1 MRLDFYPSGTSNKI
15 NPLSYLVVLVGI
27 FLTTAFLILVKQWIS
42 PVSLALLYLLPI
54 GLGASYYGLGPGV
67 FAAFLAFLAFNF
79 FFVDPLYTL
88 SVHRTQDLIGLFV
101 FLGTAFAIG
110 RGFGMARHNLEKAQ
124 AGEHEAIWLSE
135 FSSELAGLHDDN
147 AIAQALERKVQET
160 FLAQWVEI
168 ILETQ
173 PGPNVGSSGGGYI
186 GGHSNAA
193 ELQGQGNSYLPRSG
207 RPDLLVPLQ
216 TPHGMI
222 GEIRIW
228 RPKSSFN
235 PTEQRLLQTF
245 ANQACLAFER
255 THLAIA
261 ENRARVLEES
271 DRLKTSLLSSVSHE
285 FRTPLATIKA
295 SVTALRTETDSL
307 DPEASGELL
316 AAIEEETDH
325 LNLLVG
331 NLLDMS
337 RIESGVLQPK
347 RSWNV
352 LSEIV
357 AGVLHRMQSI
367 TKRHTMQ
374 VDISED
380 LPLVYVD
387 YLQLEQVFTN
397 LISNSIKFSPDNTEI
412 SISAW
417 WQSDHSICVRVKN
430 QGPAVSEEHL
440 EKIFDKFFRVTA
452 AERVSGIGLGLSI
465 CKGIIQA
472 HGGRIWAENQPDG
485 FAYFFTLPITW
496 EGDLKQED
504 TE

>member
-1 MRLDFYPSGTSNKI
+1 MRLDFYPSGTSNKL
-15 NPLSYLVVLVGI
+15 NPLPYLVVLGGI
-27 FLTTAFLILVKQWIS
+27 FLTTIFLILVKQWIS

-79 FFVDPLYTL
+79 FFVEPLYTL

-110 RGFGMARHNLEKAQ
+110 RGFGMARYNLEKAQ
-124 AGEHEAIWLSE
+124 AREREAIRLSE
-135 FSSELAGLHDDN
+135 FSSELAGLHDDS

-160 FLAQWVEI
+160 FLAQRVEI
-168 ILETQ
+168 ILETL
-173 PGPNVGSSGGGYI
+173 PDPNGAESAGGNAAR
-186 GGHSNAA
+186 SNRA
-193 ELQGQGNSYLPRSG
+193 ELQGQGNSYLPRG
-207 RPDLLVPLQ
+207 RRPDLLVPLQ
-216 TPHGMI
+216 TPRGMI

-228 RPKSSFN
+228 RDKSSFN
-235 PTEQRLLQTF
+235 FSEQRLLQTF

-255 THLAIA
+255 THLTMA

-352 LSEIV
+352 LSELV

-367 TKRHTMQ
+367 TKRHTIQ
-374 VDISED
+374 VNISED
-380 LPLVYVD
+380 LPLVFVD

-417 WQSDHSICVRVKN
+417 RQSDHSIRVQVKN

-452 AERVSGIGLGLSI
+452 AERVSGTGLGLSI

-485 FAYFFTLPITW
+485 FAYFFTLPLIW
-496 EGDLKQED
+496 EGDLQQEE

>member
-1 MRLDFYPSGTSNKI
+1 MKLDFYQNGAYARI
-15 NPLSYLVVLVGI
+15 NPWPYLQVLVGI
-27 FLTTAFLILVKQWIS
+27 VLTTVLLISVKQWIS
-42 PVSLALLYLLPI
+42 PASLALIYLLPI
-54 GLGASYYGLGPGV
+54 GLGASYYGLGPGL

-79 FFVDPLYTL
+79 FFVEPLYTL
-88 SVHRTQDLIGLFV
+88 FVHRTQDLIGLFV

-110 RGFGMARHNLEKAQ
+110 RGFGMARQNLEQAQ
-124 AGEHEAIWLSE
+124 AREREAVRLSE
-135 FSSELAGLHDDN
+135 FSSELAGLHDDRS
-147 AIAQALERKVQET
+147 ILQALERKVQET
-160 FLAQWVEI
+160 FRAQRVEV
-168 ILETQ
+168 ILESQDNPDAGT
-173 PGPNVGSSGGGYI
+173 SSLGKAAR
-186 GGHSNAA
+186 SNDPVKPV
-193 ELQGQGNSYLPRSG
+193 ETSVYSPRLP

-216 TPHGMI
+216 TPRGMI

-228 RPKSSFN
+228 RTNSIFDA
-235 PTEQRLLQTF
+235 TEHRLLQTF
-245 ANQACLAFER
+245 ASQACLAFER
-255 THLAIA
+255 TRLTIA

-271 DRLKTSLLSSVSHE
+271 DRLKSSLLSSVSHE

-295 SVTALRTETDSL
+295 SVTALHSEIDDL
-307 DPEASGELL
+307 DPEASSELL

-347 RSWNV
+347 RSWNE

-357 AGVLHRMQSI
+357 GSVLHRMQSL
-367 TKRHTMQ
+367 TKRHTIQ

-380 LPLVYVD
+380 LPLVFVD
-387 YLQLEQVFTN
+387 YLQLEQVFSN
-397 LISNSIKFSPDNTEI
+397 LISNSIKFSPAGTTI
-412 SISAW
+412 SISAEL
-417 WQSDHSICVRVKN
+417 QSDHSICVQVKN
-430 QGPAVSEEHL
+430 QGPGVSEEHL

-485 FAYFFTLPITW
+485 FTYSFTLPITW
-496 EGDLKQED
+496 EGEPQRED
-504 TE
+504 IE

>member
-1 MRLDFYPSGTSNKI
+1 MKQDFYLYNASNRI
-15 NPLSYLVVLVGI
+15 NPWPYLQVLVGI
-27 FLTTAFLILVKQWIS
+27 FIMTAFLVLVKQWIS
-42 PVSLALLYLLPI
+42 PTSLALLYLLPI
-54 GLGASYYGLGPGV
+54 GLGASYYGLGPGL

-79 FFVDPLYTL
+79 FFVEPLYTL
-88 SVHRTQDLIGLFV
+88 FVHRTQDLIGLVV

-110 RGFGMARHNLEKAQ
+110 QGFGMARQNLERAQ
-124 AGEHEAIWLSE
+124 AREREAILLSE
-135 FSSELAGLHDDN
+135 FSSELASLLDGKG
-147 AIAQALERKVQET
+147 IVQALERKVLET
-160 FLAQWVEI
+160 FQVQRVEV
-168 ILETQ
+168 ILEAKHTPDTGASETGREGRSNDAVY
-173 PGPNVGSSGGGYI
+173 PGHTSLYT
-186 GGHSNAA
+186 
-193 ELQGQGNSYLPRSG
+193 PRST
-207 RPDLLVPLQ
+207 RPDLLAPLQ
-216 TPHGMI
+216 TPRGMI

-228 RPKSSFN
+228 RFN
-235 PTEQRLLQTF
+235 SPFNASEQRLLQTF
-245 ANQACLAFER
+245 ASQACLAFER
-255 THLAIA
+255 TRLTLA

-295 SVTALRTETDSL
+295 SVTALHSETDSL

-337 RIESGVLQPK
+337 RIESGVLKPK

-357 AGVLHRMQSI
+357 AGVLHRMQSF
-367 TKRHTMQ
+367 TKSHTIQ

-380 LPLVYVD
+380 LPLVSVD
-387 YLQLEQVFTN
+387 YLQLEQVFAN
-397 LISNSIKFSPDNTEI
+397 LISNSIKFSPADTVI
-412 SISAW
+412 LISAGR
-417 WQSDHSICVRVKN
+417 QSDQSILVQVKN
-430 QGPAVSEEHL
+430 QGPGVSEDHL

-485 FAYFFTLPITW
+485 FAYFFTLPLTW
-496 EGDLKQED
+496 EGDIQREELE
-504 TE
+504 

>member
-1 MRLDFYPSGTSNKI
+1 MKLDFYQDRAATRIKPW
-15 NPLSYLVVLVGI
+15 PYLQVLVGI
-27 FLTTAFLILVKQWIS
+27 ALATALLVAVKPWIS
-42 PVSLALLYLLPI
+42 PASLALLYLLPI
-54 GLGASYYGLGPGV
+54 GLGASYYGLGPGL
-67 FAAFLAFLAFNF
+67 FAAFLAFLAYNY
-79 FFVDPLYTL
+79 FFVEPLYTL
-88 SVHRTQDLIGLFV
+88 FVHRTQDLIGLFV

-110 RGFGMARHNLEKAQ
+110 RGFGLARQNLEKAL
-124 AGEHEAIWLSE
+124 AREREAIRLSE
-135 FSSELAGLHDDN
+135 FSSELAGLHDDQ
-147 AIAQALERKVQET
+147 AIVQVLERKVQET
-160 FLAQWVEI
+160 FLAQRAEV
-168 ILETQ
+168 ILEAEVNSEFAAQGTRAAGRSKDQ
-173 PGPNVGSSGGGYI
+173 ERLGDASAYGPR
-186 GGHSNAA
+186 
-193 ELQGQGNSYLPRSG
+193 LPR
-207 RPDLLVPLQ
+207 PAVLVPLQ
-216 TPHGMI
+216 TARGMI

-228 RPKSSFN
+228 RTNLPFN
-235 PTEQRLLQTF
+235 ATEERLLQTF
-245 ANQACLAFER
+245 ANQACLALER

-295 SVTALRTETDSL
+295 SVTALRSETDAL
-307 DPEASGELL
+307 DPEASSELL

-337 RIESGVLQPK
+337 RIESGVLKPK

-357 AGVLHRMQSI
+357 AEVLHRMQSF
-367 TKRHTMQ
+367 TKRHTLQ

-380 LPLVYVD
+380 LPLVFVD
-387 YLQLEQVFTN
+387 YLQMEQVFTN
-397 LISNSIKFSPDNTEI
+397 LISNSIKFSPPETTI
-412 SISAW
+412 SISAVA
-417 WQSDHSICVRVKN
+417 QSDHSIRVRVKN
-430 QGPAVSEEHL
+430 QGPGVSEEHL

-485 FAYFFTLPITW
+485 FAYFFTLPVTW
-496 EGDLKQED
+496 EGEVERED
-504 TE
+504 VE

>member
-1 MRLDFYPSGTSNKI
+1 MKLNIFPNGTSNKI
-15 NPLSYLVVLVGI
+15 NLWPYLQVLVGI
-27 FLTTAFLILVKQWIS
+27 VLTTALLFLVKPWIS
-42 PVSLALLYLLPI
+42 PASLALLYLLPI
-54 GLGASYYGLGPGV
+54 GLGASYNGLGPGL

-79 FFVDPLYTL
+79 FFVEPLYTL
-88 SVHRTQDLIGLFV
+88 LVHRTQDLIGLFV

-110 RGFGMARHNLEKAQ
+110 RGFGMARQNLEKAQ
-124 AGEHEAIWLSE
+124 AREHEAIRLSE
-135 FSSELAGLHDDN
+135 FSSELAGLHDDQ
-147 AIAQALERKVQET
+147 AIARALERKVYET
-160 FLAQWVEI
+160 FLAQRVEI
-168 ILETQ
+168 ILEAQ
-173 PGPNVGSSGGGYI
+173 PGSGTGSSGSGSVGRT
-186 GGHSNAA
+186 SFPSKP
-193 ELQGQGNSYLPRSG
+193 GQIDANSSRPA
-207 RPDLLVPLQ
+207 RPDLLVPLE
-216 TPHGMI
+216 TPRGMI

-228 RPKSSFN
+228 RARSPFN
-235 PTEQRLLQTF
+235 ATEQRLLRTF
-245 ANQACLAFER
+245 SSQACLAFER
-255 THLAIA
+255 THLTLA

-271 DRLKTSLLSSVSHE
+271 DRLKSSLLSSVSHE

-337 RIESGVLQPK
+337 RIELGVLQPK

-357 AGVLHRMQSI
+357 AGVLHRMQSF
-367 TKRHTMQ
+367 TKRHTIQ

-380 LPLVYVD
+380 LPLVFVD

-397 LISNSIKFSPDNTEI
+397 LISNSIKFSPAGTTI

-417 WQSDHSICVRVKN
+417 LQSDRSIRVQVKN
-430 QGPAVSEEHL
+430 QSPAVSEEHL

-485 FAYFFTLPITW
+485 FAYFFSLPLTW
-496 EGDLKQED
+496 EGDLQQE
-504 TE
+504 ELE

>member
-1 MRLDFYPSGTSNKI
+1 M
-15 NPLSYLVVLVGI
+15 
-27 FLTTAFLILVKQWIS
+27 
-42 PVSLALLYLLPI
+42 
-54 GLGASYYGLGPGV
+54 
-67 FAAFLAFLAFNF
+67 
-79 FFVDPLYTL
+79 
-88 SVHRTQDLIGLFV
+88 IGLFV
-101 FLGTAFAIG
+101 LLATAITIG
-110 RGFGMARHNLEKAQ
+110 QGFGLARRNLEKAQ
-124 AGEHEAIWLSE
+124 AREHEAIRLSE
-135 FSSELAGLHDDN
+135 FSSELAGLHEDK

-160 FLAQWVEI
+160 FLAQQVEI

-173 PGPNVGSSGGGYI
+173 PGPNGGEPKSGKAGSP
-186 GGHSNAA
+186 NDT
-193 ELQGQGNSYLPRSG
+193 ELPDQGSSYLPRRV

-216 TPHGMI
+216 TPRGMI

-228 RPKSSFN
+228 RAKTPFTY
-235 PTEQRLLQTF
+235 PEQRLLQTF

-255 THLAIA
+255 THLTMA

-307 DPEASGELL
+307 NPEASGELL

-367 TKRHTMQ
+367 TKRHTIQ
-374 VDISED
+374 VNISED
-380 LPLVYVD
+380 LPLVFVD

-397 LISNSIKFSPDNTEI
+397 LISNSIKFSPDGTEI
-412 SISAW
+412 SISGW
-417 WQSDHSICVRVKN
+417 GQSDHSICVQVKN

-452 AERVSGIGLGLSI
+452 AERVSGTGLGLSI

-472 HGGRIWAENQPDG
+472 HGGRIWAENLPDG
-485 FAYFFTLPITW
+485 FAYFFTLPLTW
-496 EGDLKQED
+496 KGDLQQEE

>member
-1 MRLDFYPSGTSNKI
+1 MKLDLYPNGSSSRL
-15 NPLSYLVVLVGI
+15 NPWPYLLVLIGI
-27 FLTTAFLILVKQWIS
+27 ALTTVLLIAVKQWIS
-42 PVSLALLYLLPI
+42 PASLALIYLLPI
-54 GLGASYYGLGPGV
+54 GLGASYYGLGPGI

-79 FFVDPLYTL
+79 FFVEPLYSL
-88 SVHRTQDLIGLFV
+88 FVHRTQDLIGLFV

-110 RGFGMARHNLEKAQ
+110 RGFGMARQNLEQAQ
-124 AGEHEAIWLSE
+124 AREREAIRLSE
-135 FSSELAGLHDDN
+135 FSSELAGLHDDRS
-147 AIAQALERKVQET
+147 ILRALERKIYET
-160 FLAQWVEI
+160 FRVQLVEAV
-168 ILETQ
+168 L
-173 PGPNVGSSGGGYI
+173 
-186 GGHSNAA
+186 
-193 ELQGQGNSYLPRSG
+193 ELQDNLDTGVSKDNKAGRSHDPEYPVDGGDYSPRLP

-216 TPHGMI
+216 TPRGMI

-228 RPKSSFN
+228 RANAPFDA
-235 PTEQRLLQTF
+235 TDIRLLQTF
-245 ANQACLAFER
+245 ANQACLALER
-255 THLAIA
+255 TRLTLA

-271 DRLKTSLLSSVSHE
+271 DRLKSSLLSSVSHE

-295 SVTALRTETDSL
+295 SVTALHSETDVL

-316 AAIEEETDH
+316 DAIEEETDH

-347 RSWNV
+347 RSWNE

-357 AGVLHRMQSI
+357 ASVLHRMQAMA
-367 TKRHTMQ
+367 KRNTIQ
-374 VDISED
+374 VDISRD
-380 LPLVYVD
+380 LPLVFVD

-397 LISNSIKFSPDNTEI
+397 LISNSIKFSPAGTTI
-412 SISAW
+412 SISVRL
-417 WQSDHSICVRVKN
+417 QSDRSILVQVKN
-430 QGPAVSEEHL
+430 QGPGVSEEYL

-485 FAYFFTLPITW
+485 FTYSFTLPKTW
-496 EGDLKQED
+496 EGEPERED
-504 TE
+504 VE